1 MRHRAT
7 KLLSGIAALALVA
20 ASAQA
25 IELNVGIGGV
35 NDPAVNVKAGIGN
48 TNATVSSTTGGTSTG
63 NVTANVSNGSNN
75 ALPNSLSAN
84 ANIDLHDVT
93 NGGRVTVDLN
103 GDGVI
108 DDDDTVLAKLDINGD
123 GILNALDDAN
133 DDGVL
138 NDADLDALV
147 SIGKKEA
154 EGAVTLGLGGGTSGT
169 ASVGIGGL
177 PPGDVDLDKVIGDIE
192 LPQLPSIDIGSIGI
206 GEIPGP
212 GETPPPGIIPDP
224 GVNPGPV
231 PGVTDRD
238 LTNTFRNLNDDDIA
252 DLKIKCA
259 DVMANPSAF
268 DAATVAICRV
278 LASL

>member
-1 MRHRAT
+1 MSHRAT
-7 KLLSGIAALALVA
+7 TLLSGIAALALVA

-25 IELNVGIGGV
+25 MELNVGIGGG

-48 TNATVSSTTGGTSTG
+48 TNATVNSTTGGAS
-63 NVTANVSNGSNN
+63 TANVNANVSTGSSS
-75 ALPNSLSAN
+75 ALPNSLSSN
-84 ANIDLHDVT
+84 ASIDLDDVT
-93 NGGRVTVDLN
+93 DGGRVTVDLN

-108 DDDDTVLAKLDINGD
+108 DDNDTVMAKLDINGD
-123 GILNALDDAN
+123 GVLNSLDDAN

-147 SIGKKEA
+147 SIGKKDA
-154 EGAVTLGLGGGTSGT
+154 KGAVTLGLGGETGGA

-177 PPGDVDLDKVIGDIE
+177 PPGDVDPGKVIGE
-192 LPQLPSIDIGSIGI
+192 FALPQVPSVDIGSIGF

-212 GETPPPGIIPDP
+212 GEVPPPGVVPNP
-224 GVNPGPV
+224 GVNPGPA
-231 PGVTDRD
+231 PGVSDSD
-238 LTNTFRNLNDDDIA
+238 LTNTFRSLSDDDIA